1 MSSPTP
7 CCASPTCL
15 SFRSP
20 KYQPLARKACLTAV
34 TGKQSPCFGYYS
46 QRRDLLMLHRAPKPL
61 LLKPACALKAGEEAI
76 QLNRVLRVG
85 EDRAAEKRKRWN
97 RRRGSGVGQSA
108 LKFGISVGEE
118 GEGVEQH
125 VEESGGAI
133 VGDGGEKIEDLADEG
148 GVSVVFPS
156 STKQKETVSLPLRE
170 RTSAP
175 PS

>member
-1 MSSPTP
+1 M
-7 CCASPTCL
+7 
-15 SFRSP
+15 
-20 KYQPLARKACLTAV
+20 
-34 TGKQSPCFGYYS
+34 
-46 QRRDLLMLHRAPKPL
+46 
-61 LLKPACALKAGEEAI
+61 LKPACALKAGEEAI

-175 PS
+175 PSREPDTSQQPTPSAQQTPKTTNEIEKDHHQLSTSSSVSSSTKIPRHPPPSS